1 MTPRPTLAG
10 FLRFVRAAMGVPESA
25 ITDDDPTIECCFNS
39 ALELMPRHVGLER
52 LPIVWMN
59 TVYNLAASL
68 LLNYAIDTPP
78 STYFADLR
86 KKFGIGNYIAGIT
99 SSASDQ
105 GTSGSVTISNALNNL
120 TLADL
125 MLMQD
130 PYGRA
135 ALAVLMELGPLWGY
149 TP

>member
-1 MTPRPTLAG
+1 MGLRPTLAG
-10 FLRFVRAAMGVPESA
+10 FLRFVRAGMGVPESA
-25 ITDDDPTIECCFNS
+25 IADDDPALACCFGS
-39 ALELMPRHVGLER
+39 ALELMPQHTGLER
-52 LPIVWMN
+52 LPVVWAT

-68 LLNYAIDTPP
+68 LLNYAGDTPP
-78 STYFADLR
+78 STYFADQR
-86 KKFGIGNYIAGIT
+86 KKLGIGNYIAGIT
-99 SSASDQ
+99 TSAADQ
-105 GTSGSVTISNALNNL
+105 GTSGSVTVSNALSNL

>member
-1 MTPRPTLAG
+1 MATGPTLAG
-10 FLRFVRAAMGVPESA
+10 FIRFVRVAMGVPDSA
-25 ITDDDPTIECCFNS
+25 ISDDDPTIECCFNS
-39 ALELMPRHVGLER
+39 ALELMPRNVGLEH

-68 LLNYAIDTPP
+68 LIHFANDTPP

-130 PYGRA
+130 PFGRA
-135 ALAVLMELGPLWGY
+135 ALAVLMELGPVWGY

>member
-1 MTPRPTLAG
+1 MTPRPTPAG
-10 FLRFVRAAMGVPESA
+10 FLRFVRARMGVPETA
-25 ITDDDPTIECCFNS
+25 IADDDPTLTCCFCS
-39 ALELMPRHVGLER
+39 AMELIPRHVGLER
-52 LPIVWMN
+52 LPVVWAN

-68 LLNYAIDTPP
+68 LLNYANDTPP
-78 STYFADLR
+78 STYFADQR

-105 GTSGSVTISNALNNL
+105 GTSGSVTISNALSSL

-125 MLMQD
+125 MMMQD
-130 PYGRA
+130 PFGRA

>member
-10 FLRFVRAAMGVPESA
+10 FLRFVRVAMGVPESA
-25 ITDDDPTIECCFNS
+25 ITDDDPTIECCFKL
-39 ALELMPRHVGLER
+39 ALELMPRNVGLER
-52 LPIVWMN
+52 LPIVRMN

-68 LLNYAIDTPP
+68 LLNYANDIPP

-86 KKFGIGNYIAGIT
+86 KKLGIGNYIAGIT

>member
-1 MTPRPTLAG
+1 MTPRPILAG
-10 FLRFVRAAMGVPESA
+10 FIRFIRAGMGVPESA
-25 ITDDDPTIECCFNS
+25 IADDDPAIGCCFDS
-39 ALELMPRHVGLER
+39 ALELMPRHIGLEL
-52 LPIVWMN
+52 LPVVWAN

-68 LLNYAIDTPP
+68 LLNYANDTPP
-78 STYFADLR
+78 STYFADQR

-125 MLMQD
+125 MMMQD
-130 PYGRA
+130 PFGRA

>member
-10 FLRFVRAAMGVPESA
+10 FLRFVRVAMGVPESA
-25 ITDDDPTIECCFNS
+25 ITDDDPTIECCFDS

-68 LLNYAIDTPP
+68 LLNYANDSPP

-86 KKFGIGNYIAGIT
+86 KKLGIGNYVAGIT

-105 GTSGSVTISNALNNL
+105 GTSGSLTISNALNNL